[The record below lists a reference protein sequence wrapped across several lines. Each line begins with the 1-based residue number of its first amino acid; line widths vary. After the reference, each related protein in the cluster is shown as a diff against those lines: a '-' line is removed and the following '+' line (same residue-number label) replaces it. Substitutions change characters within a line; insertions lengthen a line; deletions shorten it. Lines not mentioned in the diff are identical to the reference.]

1 MKKVFMILA
10 LSVLGVL
17 ILAGCQEE
25 AKLSRI
31 TFAGTSD
38 KMDIAYNSE
47 FNVLAGVTA
56 TGDDGVDYTD
66 QITYVTTA
74 TVSSTHMLDTQAVG
88 AVAIKYVVTVGE
100 FVAEKWR
107 YLTVLNPEQV
117 EGQMLINPDFSAGT
131 GGWTDPAVNYVAD
144 GAAMEITAEDG
155 ALKVD
160 VVAGSNVYT
169 PRFGQM

>member
-56 TGDDGVDYTD
+56 TGDDGVDYTN

-100 FVAEKWR
+100 FVAEK
-107 YLTVLNPEQV
+107 
-117 EGQMLINPDFSAGT
+117 M
-131 GGWTDPAVNYVAD
+131 
-144 GAAMEITAEDG
+144 
-155 ALKVD
+155 ALFNRIK
-160 VVAGSNVYT
+160 S
-169 PRFGQM
+169 